1 MKKLIRLPL
10 ILTAFFSLTAYAE
23 NVTSTVEVVSPT
35 PLQSIGIPLN
45 QVPSNVQIGTSK
57 EMKTQKSLNLSDFL
71 DSNLGSINTSG
82 AVGNP
87 YQTDVSYRGFNAS
100 PILGNP
106 IGLSVYFDGV
116 RFNEP
121 FGDIVNW
128 DLMPMNAISG
138 INLMPGSNPL
148 FGLNTLGG
156 SLAVGTKNGAD
167 YPGMSA
173 SLLGGSWGRRAFEF
187 EGGGV
192 DREKNLDYF
201 IAGNIFREDGWRD
214 HSSSDVKQLFS
225 KIRWHGEKSNV
236 DLSVA
241 LADNKMEGTQAL
253 PMSMMG
259 SPEKPYTYPDS
270 IKNRMALINLKG
282 DYLISSTKILA
293 GNGYYRHNQMKSFN
307 SNTDFPDTCYL
318 DDGGVPPIY
327 GAHTKANWKGS
338 CNLGDVEGQNVVS
351 KTIQNGYGG
360 SIQLTMLD
368 DLLGHKNQVTLGASA
383 DLSNIGFSQNGYTA
397 TLVGYETITNSPLN
411 TETQA
416 SLKAKTYYYGLYGTN
431 NFALNDQLNMT
442 LSGRYNVAFIDMKGS
457 NIDSTGLT
465 PEITSLDGNHR
476 YSRFNPA
483 VGFNYNP
490 SSLNLGFYGGYNE
503 GMRAPSPIELA
514 CADEAHPCS
523 LPTGFNSDP
532 PLKKVVSKT
541 WEGGVR
547 GKASNNFRWNASL
560 YETDLTNDIQFIAA
574 NTAGQGYF
582 NNVGDTKR
590 RGIELGVNGK
600 FDRLTLTANYG
611 YVDATYESSFTMSS
625 VANSSVISNPGD
637 PADGQITV
645 KKGNRIPGIAK
656 ETFKLRGLYDL
667 TPSWNVG
674 ATLIAASAQYAQGD
688 QNNQDQ
694 HGKIPGYAV
703 MNLDS
708 HFAFNSEWTLFA
720 KVNNLFDKDYSTYG
734 VTGQNIYN
742 GEFEQFRTPSAPR
755 AGWLGIAYSFGGAKK
770 SNIDKD

>member
-10 ILTAFFSLTAYAE
+10 ILTTLFLVTAYAE

-57 EMKTQKSLNLSDFL
+57 EMKTQGSLNLSDFL

-128 DLMPMNAISG
+128 DLMPMNAISS

-156 SLAVGTKNGAD
+156 SLAVATKNGAD

-201 IAGNIFREDGWRD
+201 IAGNIFHEDGWRD
-214 HSSSDVKQLFS
+214 HSSSDVRQLFS
-225 KIRWHGEKSNV
+225 KVRWHGEKSNV

-282 DYLISSTKILA
+282 DYLISDTKILA
-293 GNGYYRHNQMKSFN
+293 GNVYYRHNQMKSFN
-307 SNTDFPDTCYL
+307 SNADLLDSCY
-318 DDGGVPPIY
+318 GGP
-327 GAHTKANWKGS
+327 GNAHTYDNWDRS
-338 CNLGDVEGQNVVS
+338 CIQPNSTNVEAQNVVS

-360 SIQLTMLD
+360 SIQLTALD
-368 DLLGHKNQVTLGASA
+368 DLFGHKNQGTLGVSA
-383 DLSNIGFSQNGYTA
+383 DLSRIGFSQNGLPA
-397 TLVGYETITNSPLN
+397 ELVGYETVTISATPD
-411 TETQA
+411 TQA
-416 SLKAKTYYYGLYGTN
+416 NLKAKTYYYGLYGTN
-431 NFALNDQLNMT
+431 NFALNDQLNLT
-442 LSGRYNVAFIDMKGS
+442 LSGRYNVAFVDMKGS
-457 NIDSTGLT
+457 NYDVNGSPTT
-465 PEITSLDGNHR
+465 TSLDGNHR
-476 YSRFNPA
+476 YNRFNPA

-490 SSLNLGFYGGYNE
+490 SSINLGFYGGYNE
-503 GMRAPSPIELA
+503 GMRAPTPIELA
-514 CADEAHPCS
+514 CADSEHPCS

-532 PLKKVVSKT
+532 DLKKVVSKT

-547 GKASNNFRWNASL
+547 GKVLNNLRWNASL
-560 YETDLTNDIQFIAA
+560 YQTDMTNDIQFIAA

-582 NNVGDTKR
+582 DNVGDTKR

-600 FDRLTLTANYG
+600 FDRLTLAANYG

-637 PADGQITV
+637 PTDGQITV
-645 KKGNRIPGIAK
+645 KKGNRIPGIAN

-755 AGWLGIAYSFGGAKK
+755 AGWLGITYSFGGAKK

>member
-10 ILTAFFSLTAYAE
+10 ILTAFFSVTAYAE
-23 NVTSTVEVVSPT
+23 NVTSTVQVVSPT

-57 EMKTQKSLNLSDFL
+57 EMKTQGSLNLSDFL

-192 DREKNLDYF
+192 NREKNLDYF
-201 IAGNIFREDGWRD
+201 IAGNIFHEDGWRD
-214 HSSSDVKQLFS
+214 HSSSDVRQLFS
-225 KIRWHGEKSNV
+225 KVRWHGEKSNV

-270 IKNRMALINLKG
+270 IKNQMALVNLKG
-282 DYLISSTKILA
+282 DYLISNTKILA
-293 GNGYYRHNQMKSFN
+293 GNVYYRHNQMKSFN
-307 SNTDFPDTCYL
+307 SNTEFAGHCY
-318 DDGGVPPIY
+318 GGLSPYTNV
-327 GAHTKANWKGS
+327 HTKENWDSS
-338 CNLGDVEGQNVVS
+338 CTVDDVEGQNVIS

-360 SIQLTMLD
+360 SVQLTD
-368 DLLGHKNQVTLGASA
+368 VGDLLGHKNQTTFGASA
-383 DLSNIGFSQNGYTA
+383 DLSRISFSQNGYQA
-397 TLVGYETITNSPLN
+397 DLVGNETVTDP
-411 TETQA
+411 
-416 SLKAKTYYYGLYGTN
+416 SLTIESQVALRAKTYYYGLYGTN
-431 NFALNDQLNMT
+431 NFAFNDQLNMT
-442 LSGRYNVAFIDMKGS
+442 LSGRYNVAFIDMKGANS
-457 NIDSTGLT
+457 NDGAIDPSNHD
-465 PEITSLDGNHR
+465 LDGNHR

-483 VGFNYNP
+483 IGFNYNP
-490 SSLNLGFYGGYNE
+490 ALLNLGFYGGYNE
-503 GMRAPSPIELA
+503 GMRAPTPIELA
-514 CADEAHPCS
+514 CADAAEPCS

-532 PLKKVVSKT
+532 HLKKVVSKT
-541 WEGGVR
+541 WEGGIR
-547 GKASNNFRWNASL
+547 GKVLTGLRWNASI
-560 YETDLTNDIQFIAA
+560 YQTDMTNDIQFIASSA
-574 NTAGQGYF
+574 NPGQGYF
-582 NNVGDTKR
+582 SNVGDTKR

-600 FDRLTLTANYG
+600 FDRLTLAANYA
-611 YVDATYESSFTMSS
+611 YVDATYESNFSMSS
-625 VANSSVISNPGD
+625 VANSSND
-637 PADGQITV
+637 DGEIAV
-645 KKGNRIPGIAK
+645 KKGNRMPGVAK
-656 ETFKLRGLYDL
+656 QTFKLRGLYDL
-667 TPSWNVG
+667 TPAWNVG
-674 ATLIAASAQYAQGD
+674 ATVVATAGQFAQGD

-703 MNLDS
+703 VNLDS
-708 HFAFNSEWTLFA
+708 HFSLNSEWTLFA
-720 KVNNLFDKDYSTYG
+720 KVNNLFDKDYATYG

-755 AGWLGIAYSFGGAKK
+755 AGWLGVTYSFGGAKK
-770 SNIDKD
+770 TRADKD

>member
-1 MKKLIRLPL
+1 MKKLILSCL
-10 ILTAFFSLTAYAE
+10 LMASILFSATSYAE
-23 NVTSTVEVVSPT
+23 NMTSTVEVVSPT
-35 PLQSIGIPLN
+35 PLQSIGLPLN

-57 EMKTQKSLNLSDFL
+57 EMKTQGSLNLSDFL

-156 SLAVGTKNGAD
+156 SLAVSTKNGAD

-173 SLLGGSWGRRAFEF
+173 SLFGGSWGRRAFEF
-187 EGGGV
+187 EGGGINQ
-192 DREKNLDYF
+192 EKNLDYF
-201 IAGNIFREDGWRD
+201 IAGNIFHEDGWRD
-214 HSSSDVKQLFS
+214 HSSSDVRQLFS
-225 KIRWHGEKSNV
+225 KVRWHGEKSNV

-253 PMSMMG
+253 PMSMIG

-270 IKNRMALINLKG
+270 IKNQMVLVNLKG
-282 DYLISSTKILA
+282 DYLISNTKILA
-293 GNGYYRHNQMKSFN
+293 GNAYYRHNQMKSFN
-307 SNTDFPDTCYL
+307 SNTDL
-318 DDGGVPPIY
+318 SDDCY
-327 GAHTKANWKGS
+327 GAPGNTNAHTLGNWTGT
-338 CNLGDVEGQNVVS
+338 CTQPDVNNVQAQNVTS

-360 SIQLTMLD
+360 SVQLTALD
-368 DLLGHKNQVTLGASA
+368 DLLRHKNQATLGASA
-383 DLSNIGFSQNGYTA
+383 DLSNIGFSQNGLPA
-397 TLVGYETITNSPLN
+397 ELVGYETVTNSSTL
-411 TETQA
+411 ETQA
-416 SLKAKTYYYGLYGTN
+416 SLKAKTYYYGLFGTD

-457 NIDSTGLT
+457 NYDLNSVPTT
-465 PEITSLDGNHR
+465 TSLDGNHR

-503 GMRAPSPIELA
+503 GMRAPTPIELA

-532 PLKKVVSKT
+532 HLKKVVSKT
-541 WEGGVR
+541 WEGGLR
-547 GKASNNFRWNASL
+547 GKALNNIRWNASI
-560 YETDLTNDIQFIAA
+560 YQTDMTNDIQFIAA

-582 NNVGDTKR
+582 DNVGDTKR

-600 FDRLTLTANYG
+600 FDRLTLAANYG

-625 VANSSVISNPGD
+625 VANSSVVSNPGGTD
-637 PADGQITV
+637 DGQITV
-645 KKGNRIPGIAK
+645 KKGNRMPGIAK

-674 ATLIAASAQYAQGD
+674 ATVIAASGQYAQGD

-703 MNLDS
+703 INLDS
-708 HFAFNSEWTLFA
+708 HFSLNSEWTVFA
-720 KVNNLFDKDYSTYG
+720 KVNNLFDKDYATYG

-755 AGWLGIAYSFGGAKK
+755 AGWLGVTYSFGGAKK
-770 SNIDKD
+770 TGADKD